1 MTELE
6 EEILKE
12 IALKPYLW
20 WGYIDET
27 FFFGNTEKMLDVTVS
42 LIGEKVTT
50 DLYVKLT
57 DSRQ

>member
-27 FFFGNTEKMLDVTVS
+27 FFLWEHGEDVGCYS
-42 LIGEKVTT
+42 FSYRGKSYNRFI
-50 DLYVKLT
+50 
-57 DSRQ
+57 RQTY